1 MTLLARCK
9 SEYIPGLERGNVMN
23 LLILKEHYI
32 QVSRKASI
40 FQGFSAATIF
50 EQWNWFDF
58 KRF

>member
-40 FQGFSAATIF
+40 FQAFSAATIS
-50 EQWNWFDF
+50 EQ
-58 KRF
+58 